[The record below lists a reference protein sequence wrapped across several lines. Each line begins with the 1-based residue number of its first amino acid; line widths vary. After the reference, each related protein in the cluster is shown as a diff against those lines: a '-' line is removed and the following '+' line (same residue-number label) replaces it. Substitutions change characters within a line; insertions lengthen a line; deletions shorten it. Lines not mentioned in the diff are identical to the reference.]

1 MNLAVRIV
9 RALLGAVLFLMLGV
23 LIVLL
28 LFSGLS
34 AVTLCDDAAGKAVG
48 WLTLAA
54 TAGIVAAWSFAS
66 RRLRKT
72 PWGGLAAAYAL
83 VAPVWFY
90 VMEDEA
96 EFKRP
101 LTLAELSPAPPRAGE
116 SWLVTLW
123 SVVLAPRRSAGG
135 TDHTR
140 ARLPRWAGGR
150 SGRMGGASRKKSR
163 PGAAGLGENGA
174 RAGMDRGL
182 RWLARP
188 FFLRRATANAYADC
202 IEDLT
207 RLAEQRQ
214 LGQLDARQRA
224 VAGAQVRGR
233 FKNIL
238 GGLLL
243 RSTIVRYANVV
254 DNHWK
259 KEDQRRAL
267 LAELRHSPP

>member
-1 MNLAVRIV
+1 
-9 RALLGAVLFLMLGV
+9 
-23 LIVLL
+23 
-28 LFSGLS
+28 
-34 AVTLCDDAAGKAVG
+34 
-48 WLTLAA
+48 
-54 TAGIVAAWSFAS
+54 
-66 RRLRKT
+66 
-72 PWGGLAAAYAL
+72 
-83 VAPVWFY
+83 
-90 VMEDEA
+90 
-96 EFKRP
+96 
-101 LTLAELSPAPPRAGE
+101 
-116 SWLVTLW
+116 
-123 SVVLAPRRSAGG
+123 
-135 TDHTR
+135 
-140 ARLPRWAGGR
+140 
-150 SGRMGGASRKKSR
+150 
-163 PGAAGLGENGA
+163 
-174 RAGMDRGL
+174 MDRGL

-254 DNHWK
+254 DNYWK